1 MGTLD
6 GANVE
11 IHEAV
16 GDDNMF
22 LFGLTTPEVD
32 CLKKTGYNPQVY
44 YKNNQALK
52 RAVDELVSRGMSGVK
67 YDNIV
72 TSLMGNDPYM
82 VMADFADYA
91 AIQEK
96 ASQVYGDKA
105 RWNRMSLINIANAG
119 RFAADRSIQDYAQT
133 IWGATPVDF
142 KSSK

>member
-1 MGTLD
+1 M
-6 GANVE
+6 
-11 IHEAV
+11 
-16 GDDNMF
+16 
-22 LFGLTTPEVD
+22 
-32 CLKKTGYNPQVY
+32 Y

-52 RAVDELVSRGMSGVK
+52 RAVDELVSRGMSGAK